1 MGKDIALEQ
10 GYIRNRER
18 ERGGEEETGSEMKCG
33 SSKSTLSDT
42 LPPAWLYLLN
52 VSKLLLGTKCSRT
65 GYYSLKSPR
74 PVACFSSKDTPAW
87 WLLYFLLGFV
97 MISVYYEFKL
107 NTQLVKIGKHSR
119 NVQVYKAHHF

>member
-65 GYYSLKSPR
+65 GDSGILLTQIPTACGVLLQQRHSCMVATLFLAWFCDDFSL
-74 PVACFSSKDTPAW
+74 
-87 WLLYFLLGFV
+87 L
-97 MISVYYEFKL
+97 
-107 NTQLVKIGKHSR
+107 
-119 NVQVYKAHHF
+119 